1 MPSQPYNGPWTASR
15 VREQFF
21 TYFRSK
27 DHTFVP
33 SSSTIPYDDPT
44 LLFANAGMNQ
54 YKSIFLGTVD
64 PHSDMAKLKRAF
76 NSQKCIRAGGKHN
89 DLEDVGKDSYHHTFF
104 EMLGNWS
111 FGDYFKKEAIGYSWE
126 LLTKVY
132 GLPVDR
138 LYVTYFEGDPKNGL
152 EADLEAKQYW
162 LEQGVP
168 EDHVLP
174 GNTKDNFWEMGATG
188 PCGPCSEVHFDR
200 IGGRNAAHLVNQDD
214 PDVLEIW
221 NNVFIQFNREN
232 DGSLRTLPSKHVDTG
247 MGFERLVSVLQDKRS
262 NYDTDIFTPIFDKVQ
277 QLTGVR
283 PYEGRFGEED
293 ADGIDTAYRV
303 IADHVRTL
311 TFALSDGGVPNNF
324 GRGYVLRRILRRGA
338 RFARKKLGVSIGSF
352 FSSVMPVVVE
362 NMGDVFPEIT
372 KKMNEIKELLDE
384 EEESFSRTLDRG
396 EKLFSQFAVAAK
408 EQGAT
413 ELSGKDVWRLYDTFG
428 FPVDLTRLMAE
439 ELGLH
444 VNDEEFEAAQAA
456 SKEASKATKQ
466 IGGTELVKFDVHD
479 IAILE
484 ADASIPK
491 TDDSAK
497 FNLGN
502 ITAQVKAIFY
512 NKSFLSSTSEIPEDA
527 TFGIV
532 LDRTSFYAE
541 SGGQEYDTGNIVIDG
556 VADFDVTNVQ
566 VYNGYVLH
574 TGNLKYGRINVGDEV
589 VSSYDELRRWPLRN
603 NHTATHILNFALR
616 EVLGDHIDQKGSLVA
631 PTKLRFDFSHK
642 AQIGVPELA
651 KIESMGV
658 DWIKKNVP
666 VFSKELDLQTARKIP
681 GLRAVFGETYPDPVR
696 VVTLEFDIEDIAADV
711 ENPKWRNTSVE
722 FCGGT
727 HVAKTGD
734 IKGFVITEESGIAKG
749 IRRIV
754 AVTGYEA
761 QDVIRAAEALEA
773 KVNALEQLDGKDKD
787 AALKAL
793 SVELGQSDISVIKK
807 AELRDRLAV
816 VRKAFDKQ
824 IKEKETAAN
833 KEAIDRL
840 QQHFRDDAKSEA
852 FVAILHVDGNSKIL
866 QSVVSQGKK
875 LGKAIYVLSVDAE
888 GGKVAHVNYVPP
900 SLKERGLDAR
910 TWASRVT
917 EVLGGKAG
925 GKEDI
930 YRGVRKANNTAN
942 MSLVVPEPHQ
952 QFQHI
957 LRLLNTNVDGKR
969 KIMYALTEI
978 KGVGRRYSNLVCKKA
993 DVDLNKRAGELNSD
1007 ELERIVTIIQNPTQ
1021 FKIPTWFLNR
1031 QKDIVD
1037 GKNSQILSNGVDS
1050 KIRDDLERLK
1060 KIRAHR
1066 GLRHFW
1072 GLRVR
1077 GQHTKTTGR
1086 RGKTVET
1093 PSIQRPRGRVLHAH
1107 SRKPFHGSCNYWAM
1121 VHDGG
1126 NTIPTVVLPSTIE
1139 EPGIPEVKM
1148 KKSSWY
1154 EPEPDRIVI
1163 TDLES
1168 SSDEEDDQDADISI
1182 SPALLQKIS
1191 SHARDMTEPAVPLPS
1206 TSQALVL
1213 FKPLP
1218 FLGSGSPP
1226 VVEEHTE
1233 DTTWQNTS
1241 DVVDGVEYEDAMDVE
1256 PC

>member
-1 MPSQPYNGPWTASR
+1 MELSMGDVVQAGGVESGKNAGRKRRSGFGVVRDIMERDGRLTREAVGRRGGCARSTTTAPGPAAK

-21 TYFRSK
+21 TFFRSK
-27 DHTFVP
+27 NHTFVP
-33 SSSTIPYDDPT
+33 SSPTIPFDDPT

-64 PHSDMAKLKRAF
+64 PHSDMSKLKRAF

-111 FGDYFKKEAIGYSWE
+111 FGDYFKKEAVAYSWE
-126 LLTKVY
+126 LLTQVY
-132 GLPVDR
+132 GLPKDR
-138 LYVTYFEGDPKNGL
+138 LYVTYFEGDPRNGL
-152 EADLEAKQYW
+152 EADLEAKQFW

-168 EDHVLP
+168 EDHILP
-174 GNTKDNFWEMGATG
+174 GNAKDNFWEMGATG
-188 PCGPCSEVHFDR
+188 PCGPCSEIHFDR
-200 IGGRNAAHLVNQDD
+200 IGGRNASHLVNQDD

-232 DGSLRTLPSKHVDTG
+232 DGSLKSLPSKHVDTG
-247 MGFERLVSVLQDKRS
+247 MGFERLVSIVQDKRS
-262 NYDTDIFTPIFDKVQ
+262 NYDTDIFTPIFEKVQ

-283 PYEGRFGEED
+283 PYEGRFGD
-293 ADGIDTAYRV
+293 DDTDGIDTAYRV

-311 TFALSDGGVPNNF
+311 TFALSDGGVPNNV

-338 RFARKKLGVSIGSF
+338 RFARKKLGVTIGSF
-352 FSSVMPVVVE
+352 FSSLMPVVVE

-372 KKMNEIKELLDE
+372 KKLDEIKELLDE

-396 EKLFSQFAVAAK
+396 EKLFAQFAATAK

-439 ELGLH
+439 ELGLG

-456 SKEASKATKQ
+456 SKEASKATKKA
-466 IGGTELVKFDVHD
+466 GVTDLVRLDVHD
-479 IAILE
+479 IAALE
-484 ADASIPK
+484 SDDTVPK

-502 ITAQVKAIFY
+502 ITAQVKAIFHQ
-512 NKSFLSSTSEIPEDA
+512 KSFVTTTSEISKDA

-574 TGNLKYGRINVGDEV
+574 TGNLKYGKISVGDEV

-603 NHTATHILNFALR
+603 NHTGTHILNFALR

-642 AQIGVPELA
+642 AQIGLPELLQ
-651 KIESMGV
+651 IESMSV
-658 DWIKKNVP
+658 DWIKRNVR
-666 VFSKELDLQTARKIP
+666 VFSQELDLQTAHKIP

-696 VVTLEFDIEDIAADV
+696 VVTLEFDVKDISNDV
-711 ENPKWRNTSVE
+711 ENPKWRGTSVE

-761 QDVIRAAEALEA
+761 QAVTRAAEAL
-773 KVNALEQLDGKDKD
+773 KTKLDALELSSGKEKD
-787 AALKAL
+787 AGLKAF

-824 IKEKETAAN
+824 IKEKEAASN
-833 KEAIDRL
+833 KEAIDQL
-840 QQHFRDDAKSEA
+840 QQYFKDDDKSEA
-852 FVAILHVDGNSKIL
+852 YVAILDVDGNSKIL

-875 LGKAIYVLSVDAE
+875 LNKAVYVLSVDAE

-900 SLKERGLDAR
+900 SLKGKGLDAR

-917 EVLGGKAG
+917 DVVGGKAG
-925 GKEDI
+925 GKEDSAQGVGTEVLKVGEALEAARI
-930 YRGVRKANNTAN
+930 Y
-942 MSLVVPEPHQ
+942 
-952 QFQHI
+952 
-957 LRLLNTNVDGKR
+957 LNT
-969 KIMYALTEI
+969 
-978 KGVGRRYSNLVCKKA
+978 S
-993 DVDLNKRAGELNSD
+993 
-1007 ELERIVTIIQNPTQ
+1007 
-1021 FKIPTWFLNR
+1021 
-1031 QKDIVD
+1031 
-1037 GKNSQILSNGVDS
+1037 LSS
-1050 KIRDDLERLK
+1050 
-1060 KIRAHR
+1060 
-1066 GLRHFW
+1066 
-1072 GLRVR
+1072 
-1077 GQHTKTTGR
+1077 
-1086 RGKTVET
+1086 
-1093 PSIQRPRGRVLHAH
+1093 
-1107 SRKPFHGSCNYWAM
+1107 
-1121 VHDGG
+1121 
-1126 NTIPTVVLPSTIE
+1126 
-1139 EPGIPEVKM
+1139 
-1148 KKSSWY
+1148 
-1154 EPEPDRIVI
+1154 
-1163 TDLES
+1163 
-1168 SSDEEDDQDADISI
+1168 
-1182 SPALLQKIS
+1182 
-1191 SHARDMTEPAVPLPS
+1191 
-1206 TSQALVL
+1206 
-1213 FKPLP
+1213 
-1218 FLGSGSPP
+1218 
-1226 VVEEHTE
+1226 
-1233 DTTWQNTS
+1233 
-1241 DVVDGVEYEDAMDVE
+1241 
-1256 PC
+1256 